1 MNTPLSAD
9 SLRCFVEGAQQL
21 NFRNASRTVALSPA
35 AFGQRIRQ
43 LEDDLEE
50 RLFERT
56 TRSVMLTE
64 AGARLLPYARR
75 VLADIEDCARA
86 ARGDLAAPDI
96 ELVMGT
102 RHELG
107 LSWLVPALPHIGRDL
122 PQLTLHLYFGSG
134 PDIAG
139 GITARQLDC
148 GIVSTRLTDPKL
160 DWITLHDER
169 YVLVASPKLVKQR
182 PLGTEDDA
190 KSHTL
195 VDIDRQLPLFRY
207 WRDSPGGW
215 DSRAFRSIRR
225 MGTIAA
231 IRVLVLRGEGVA
243 VLPEYFV
250 REDLKK
256 KRLVRQVRRVSANA
270 DTFRLVFRGDDP
282 RKTTYDALAKTL
294 RQCPVR

>member
-1 MNTPLSAD
+1 MSTPISAD
-9 SLRCFVEGAQQL
+9 SLHCFVAGARHL
-21 NFRNASRTVALSPA
+21 NFRAASHAVALSPA

-43 LEDDLEE
+43 LEDELDE

-75 VLADIEDCARA
+75 ALAGMDDCARA

-96 ELVMGT
+96 ELVVGT

-107 LSWLVPALPHIGRDL
+107 LSWLVPTLPRIARDL
-122 PQLTLHLYFGSG
+122 PQLTVHLYFGSG

-148 GIVSTRLTDPKL
+148 GVTSTRLTDPKL
-160 DWITLHDER
+160 DWYALHEER
-169 YVLVASPKLVKQR
+169 YLLVGSPKLLKRR
-182 PLGTEDDA
+182 PLRCEDDA

-207 WRDSPGGW
+207 WRDSPGAW
-215 DSRAFRSIRR
+215 DSLAFQSIRR

-231 IRVLVLRGEGVA
+231 IRVLILRGEGVA

-250 REDLKK
+250 RDDLKK
-256 KRLVRQVRRVSANA
+256 KRLARLLPRVSASTDA
-270 DTFRLVFRGDDP
+270 FRLVFRGDDP
-282 RKTTYDALAKTL
+282 RRSTYDALAKSL
-294 RQCPVR
+294 RKCPVT

>member
-1 MNTPLSAD
+1 MNTALSTD
-9 SLRCFVEGAQQL
+9 CLRCFVEGARHL
-21 NFRNASRTVALSPA
+21 NFRAASHAVALSPA

-43 LEDDLEE
+43 LEDDLDE

-75 VLADIEDCARA
+75 VLEDIDDCARA

-96 ELVMGT
+96 ELLLGT

-107 LSWLVPALPHIGRDL
+107 LSWIVPALPRVARDL
-122 PQLTLHLYFGSG
+122 PQLTVHLYFGSG
-134 PDIAG
+134 PDIGG
-139 GITARQLDC
+139 GIAARQLDC
-148 GIVSTRLTDPKL
+148 GIMSTRLRDPKL
-160 DWITLHDER
+160 DWAPLHEER
-169 YVLVASPKLVKQR
+169 YVLVASPKLVKRQ
-182 PLGTEDDA
+182 PLRSEDDA

-195 VDIDRQLPLFRY
+195 IDIDRQLPLFRY
-207 WRDSPGGW
+207 WRDAVGGW
-215 DSRAFRSIRR
+215 DSTAFQSIRR

-250 REDLKK
+250 RGDLKN
-256 KRLVRQVRRVSANA
+256 KRLVRQVPRVSANT

-282 RKTTYDALAKTL
+282 RRPTFDALAKVL
-294 RQCPVR
+294 RTCPVK

>member
-1 MNTPLSAD
+1 MPTTLSTD
-9 SLRCFVEGAQQL
+9 CLRCFVEGARHL
-21 NFRNASRTVALSPA
+21 NFRAASHAVALSPA
-35 AFGQRIRQ
+35 AFGQRIKQ
-43 LEDDLEE
+43 LEDDLDE

-56 TRSVMLTE
+56 TRSVTLTE
-64 AGARLLPYARR
+64 SGARLLPYASR
-75 VLADIEDCARA
+75 VLTDVDDCARA

-96 ELVMGT
+96 ELLLGT

-107 LSWLVPALPHIGRDL
+107 LSWIVPSLPRVAQDL
-122 PQLTLHLYFGSG
+122 PQLTVHLYFGSG

-139 GITARQLDC
+139 EIAARRLDC
-148 GIVSTRLTDPKL
+148 GVMSTRLTDPKL
-160 DWITLHDER
+160 EWITLQEER
-169 YVLVASPKLVKQR
+169 YVLVASPKLVKGH
-182 PLGTEDDA
+182 PLRAEDDA

-195 VDIDRQLPLFRY
+195 IDIDRQLPLFKY

-215 DSRAFRSIRR
+215 DSTAFESIRR

-250 REDLKK
+250 KDDLKK
-256 KRLVRQVRRVSANA
+256 RRLVRQVPRVSAKT

-282 RKTTYDALAKTL
+282 RRPTFDALAKVL
-294 RQCPVR
+294 RKCPVK